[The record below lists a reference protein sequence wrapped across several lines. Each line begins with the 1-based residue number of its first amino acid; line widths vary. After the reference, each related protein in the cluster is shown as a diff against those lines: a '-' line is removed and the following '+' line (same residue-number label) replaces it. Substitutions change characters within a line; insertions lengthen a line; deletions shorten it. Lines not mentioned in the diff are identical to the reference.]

1 MGAAAVTGLRELVRA
16 FGPRHIRVPVI
27 PVAAGGAAIWVCEY
41 WWNDRA
47 VLAALALTVVA
58 VFAWRLPGG
67 PDGYLRDVMAGL
79 FALGYVPFLAVFIV
93 ALLAPADGA
102 RRVLIFIVLNVCV
115 DVGGYFAGSLLG
127 RHICMAPVISPSK
140 TWEGLAGSMLICLAG
155 GAVLIPWLLH
165 GHIWQ
170 GIVTGVAAA
179 AAAVVGDLAESAI
192 KRDLQIKDMG
202 TLLPGHGG
210 VLDRIDS
217 HLMAAPVTWLLLAV
231 FVTAHTAEPRSALLS
246 RGSPARQWPPGSA
259 GHPAPALCGE
269 RGDQARRSL
278 LLGDQPFVLRDRHHP
293 QPAHRDP
300 RRRRSRTGPAPV
312 RPRSGWGLG
321 WPGRARDWR
330 PRSPPRSTFRRAGRR
345 RSSPCR
351 TRP

>member
-1 MGAAAVTGLRELVRA
+1 M
-16 FGPRHIRVPVI
+16 PVI

-127 RHICMAPVISPSK
+127 RHPMARVISPSK
-140 TWEGLAGSMLICLAG
+140 TWEGLAGSVLICLAG

-165 GHIWQ
+165 GHVWQ

-217 HLMAAPVTWLLLAV
+217 HLVAAPVTWLLLAV
-231 FVTAHTAEPRSALLS
+231 FVTAHPCHRSAGA
-246 RGSPARQWPPGSA
+246 RAAPARA
-259 GHPAPALCGE
+259 A
-269 RGDQARRSL
+269 
-278 LLGDQPFVLRDRHHP
+278 
-293 QPAHRDP
+293 
-300 RRRRSRTGPAPV
+300 
-312 RPRSGWGLG
+312 
-321 WPGRARDWR
+321 GRA
-330 PRSPPRSTFRRAGRR
+330 AGR
-345 RSSPCR
+345 PAMPVP
-351 TRP
+351 RPYR

>member
-1 MGAAAVTGLRELVRA
+1 MDDGNEPGTAAAQPGTPALADTPVPAAAHATPEPPVPGEPAVGPQPAASPETPPGPEVKPHRSGRNLPVAAGVGVLLGGLAVLSLFTVKATFLILMGAAGVTGLRELVRA
-16 FGPRHIRVPVI
+16 LGPRHIRVPVI

-41 WWNDRA
+41 WWDDRA

-79 FALGYVPFLAVFIV
+79 FTLGYVPFLAVFIV

-127 RHICMAPVISPSK
+127 RHPMAPVISPSK
-140 TWEGLAGSMLICLAG
+140 TWEGLAGSILICLAG

-165 GHIWQ
+165 GHVWQ

-231 FVTAHTAEPRSALLS
+231 FVTAHR
-246 RGSPARQWPPGSA
+246 
-259 GHPAPALCGE
+259 
-269 RGDQARRSL
+269 
-278 LLGDQPFVLRDRHHP
+278 
-293 QPAHRDP
+293 
-300 RRRRSRTGPAPV
+300 
-312 RPRSGWGLG
+312 
-321 WPGRARDWR
+321 
-330 PRSPPRSTFRRAGRR
+330 
-345 RSSPCR
+345 
-351 TRP
+351 

>member
-1 MGAAAVTGLRELVRA
+1 MDDGNEPGTAAAQPGTPALADTPVPAAAHATPEPPVPGEPAVGPQPAASPEPPGGPETPPGPEVKPHRSGRNLPVAAGVGVLLGGLAVLSLFTVKATFLILMGAAGVTGLRELVRA
-16 FGPRHIRVPVI
+16 LGPRHIRVPVI

-58 VFAWRLPGG
+58 VFAWRLPRG

-79 FALGYVPFLAVFIV
+79 FTLGYVPFLAVFIV

-127 RHICMAPVISPSK
+127 RHPMAPVISPSK
-140 TWEGLAGSMLICLAG
+140 TWEGLAGSILICLAG

-165 GHIWQ
+165 GHVWQ

-192 KRDLQIKDMG
+192 KRDLHIKDMG

-231 FVTAHTAEPRSALLS
+231 FVTAHR
-246 RGSPARQWPPGSA
+246 
-259 GHPAPALCGE
+259 
-269 RGDQARRSL
+269 
-278 LLGDQPFVLRDRHHP
+278 
-293 QPAHRDP
+293 
-300 RRRRSRTGPAPV
+300 
-312 RPRSGWGLG
+312 
-321 WPGRARDWR
+321 
-330 PRSPPRSTFRRAGRR
+330 
-345 RSSPCR
+345 
-351 TRP
+351 